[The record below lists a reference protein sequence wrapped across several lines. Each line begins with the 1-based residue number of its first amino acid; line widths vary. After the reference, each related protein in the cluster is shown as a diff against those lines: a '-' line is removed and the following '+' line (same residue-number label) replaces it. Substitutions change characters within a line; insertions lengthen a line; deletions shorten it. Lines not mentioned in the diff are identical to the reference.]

1 MGAAAFKIEYL
12 GVGGKVPICSLC
24 NGTGF
29 SETPRSHA
37 PETPPVVASVGV
49 CHTAL
54 TLPLAERDDRGLVAA
69 PEELTR
75 GGLLRG
81 ESEVGDPHY
90 TTNLNSMP
98 A

>member
-1 MGAAAFKIEYL
+1 MGAAALKIEKGC
-12 GVGGKVPICSLC
+12 GVRFPFAHFAMGLV
-24 NGTGF
+24 F
-29 SETPRSHA
+29 AETPRSHA